1 VDGNLGYA
9 LFKSI
14 EAAKITLSEWDA
26 ASIRFDQGGITL
38 RERITE
44 PELNAVILPDLR
56 RLRRTVDRVLEKARL
71 REEDISAV
79 FLTGGSS
86 LVRRVQNLFRRR
98 FGEEKVRSGDTFTSV
113 AAGLA
118 LYGLHGA
125 AGPPLP
131 QDRGVPLI
139 R

>member
-14 EAAKITLSEWDA
+14 EEAKISLSEW
-26 ASIRFDQGGITL
+26 GGIAIH
-38 RERITE
+38 ERITE

-56 RLRRTVDRVLEKARL
+56 RIRSTVDRVLQKARL
-71 REEDISAV
+71 REEDVSAV

-86 LVRRVQNLFRRR
+86 LVRRVQRLFQRR
-98 FGEEKVRSGDTFTSV
+98 FGEEKVRTGDTFTSV

-118 LYGLHGA
+118 LCGP
-125 AGPPLP
+125 AGTE
-131 QDRGVPLI
+131 GEA
-139 R
+139 